1 MIIPQKPKK
10 FSLSIANRQIDT
22 LPELQ
27 NYFVLDDII
36 NNFQSGT
43 LHKWLQDRNLY
54 DMADKLYSIPQNS
67 KLIDIIQKFVEIFSI
82 KNIFITP
89 KDSILAEIYVK
100 NERYRE
106 NMTKEFLNDKRNM
119 EKLIDEY
126 LSVKE
131 NKERVRKKYFDTQN
145 VEYSDSEKECQKLLN
160 EISLYKPSVSAIG
173 LGSVITGKR
182 DVGRDKTILNL
193 KIITKKFK
201 NEALKILKDDGSI
214 SSIKKR
220 EPFYVI
226 LRSCYDT
233 EIKNYLSQIGIR

>member
-89 KDSILAEIYVK
+89 KDSVIAETYVK

-106 NMTKEFLNDKRNM
+106 NMIKEFLNDKRNM

-126 LSVKE
+126 LSIKE

-160 EISLYKPSVSAIG
+160 EISSLA
-173 LGSVITGKR
+173 GSVINQDR
-182 DVGRDKTILNL
+182 IILNL

-201 NEALKILKDDGSI
+201 NEAIKILTDDGSI
-214 SSIKKR
+214 SSIRKR

-226 LRSCYDT
+226 LRSYYYNT
-233 EIKNYLSQIGIR
+233 EIINYLRQIGIYK

>member
-106 NMTKEFLNDKRNM
+106 NMIKEFLNDKRNM

-126 LSVKE
+126 LSIKE

-160 EISLYKPSVSAIG
+160 EISSLA
-173 LGSVITGKR
+173 GSVINNDR
-182 DVGRDKTILNL
+182 IILNL

-201 NEALKILKDDGSI
+201 NEAIKILTDDGSI
-214 SSIKKR
+214 SSIRKR

-233 EIKNYLSQIGIR
+233 EITSYLSQIGIR

>member
-89 KDSILAEIYVK
+89 KDSVIAETYVK

-106 NMTKEFLNDKRNM
+106 NMIKEFLNDKRNM

-126 LSVKE
+126 LSIKE

-160 EISLYKPSVSAIG
+160 EISSLA
-173 LGSVITGKR
+173 GSVIKINTDR
-182 DVGRDKTILNL
+182 IILNL

-201 NEALKILKDDGSI
+201 NEAIKILTDDGSI

>member
-1 MIIPQKPKK
+1 
-10 FSLSIANRQIDT
+10 
-22 LPELQ
+22 
-27 NYFVLDDII
+27 
-36 NNFQSGT
+36 
-43 LHKWLQDRNLY
+43 
-54 DMADKLYSIPQNS
+54 MADKLYSIPQNS

-89 KDSILAEIYVK
+89 KDSVIAETYVK
-100 NERYRE
+100 NE
-106 NMTKEFLNDKRNM
+106 RNM

-126 LSVKE
+126 LSIKE

-160 EISLYKPSVSAIG
+160 EISSLA
-173 LGSVITGKR
+173 GSVINTDR
-182 DVGRDKTILNL
+182 IILNL

-201 NEALKILKDDGSI
+201 NEAIKILSDDGSI